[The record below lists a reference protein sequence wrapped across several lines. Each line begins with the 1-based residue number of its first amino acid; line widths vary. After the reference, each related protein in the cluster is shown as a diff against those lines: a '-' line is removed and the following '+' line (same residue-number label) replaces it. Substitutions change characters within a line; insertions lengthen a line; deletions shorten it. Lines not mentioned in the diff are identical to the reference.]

1 MPNPNI
7 AIRQNMKK
15 ESSDELVDL
24 QRHHLLLI
32 AIGIITPQKGDLS
45 VLDTEDAIIADGDS
59 VGISAQILKDSLG
72 SIEGRLAIDDP
83 LLMIEASSEYL
94 EVLLS
99 SEMTD
104 PAGKDQII
112 KAVFEMLQ
120 ELAPEQRRHHSDGN
134 EEVFAA
140 GNPAIVVSR

>member
-1 MPNPNI
+1 MTNPNI

-24 QRHHLLLI
+24 QRHNLLLI

-59 VGISAQILKDSLG
+59 VGISAQILKDSL
-72 SIEGRLAIDDP
+72 SSVEWRLAVYNP
-83 LLMIEASSEYL
+83 LLMIEPSSEYL

-104 PAGKDQII
+104 PAGEDQII
-112 KAVFEMLQ
+112 KAVLEM
-120 ELAPEQRRHHSDGN
+120 
-134 EEVFAA
+134 
-140 GNPAIVVSR
+140 

>member
-1 MPNPNI
+1 ML
-7 AIRQNMKK
+7 ATRAAGA
-15 ESSDELVDL
+15 SDELVDL

-83 LLMIEASSEYL
+83 LLMIEPSK
-94 EVLLS
+94 LS
-99 SEMTD
+99 HFSL
-104 PAGKDQII
+104 K
-112 KAVFEMLQ
+112 
-120 ELAPEQRRHHSDGN
+120 
-134 EEVFAA
+134 
-140 GNPAIVVSR
+140 

>member
-1 MPNPNI
+1 MTNPNI

-32 AIGIITPQKGDLS
+32 TIGIITPQKGDLC

-59 VGISAQILKDSLG
+59 VGISAQILKDSL
-72 SIEGRLAIDDP
+72 SSVEWRLAVYDP
-83 LLMIEASSEYL
+83 LLMIEPSSEYL
-94 EVLLS
+94 KVMRL

-104 PAGKDQII
+104 PAGEDKII
-112 KAVFEMLQ
+112 KAVFEMVQ
-120 ELAPEQRRHHSDGN
+120 KLASEQR
-134 EEVFAA
+134 
-140 GNPAIVVSR
+140 